1 MIDAARPIAL
11 AAAKEQ
17 IELELAKLRAS
28 AQETWEPRERRRVE
42 RRVFLRARQA
52 AYDYFGQWRTESDD
66 PIRKRQDEEGKAY
79 TARDMAARMT
89 REEVAL
95 ALGEPVPQLAKSMQL
110 KQFADPRNEA
120 KVGQGPD
127 YGDDDDA
134 DDDDADDDD
143 EEEEEGNNDLGDGW
157 ELVKEKRPEPMH
169 TVPPPLPPAPP
180 PPAASAA
187 ASAAAADDEL
197 ELEENDGAELELEEN
212 DGAELE
218 LEENDSV
225 CEEDESELQ
234 LEENT

>member
-1 MIDAARPIAL
+1 
-11 AAAKEQ
+11 
-17 IELELAKLRAS
+17 
-28 AQETWEPRERRRVE
+28 
-42 RRVFLRARQA
+42 
-52 AYDYFGQWRTESDD
+52 
-66 PIRKRQDEEGKAY
+66 
-79 TARDMAARMT
+79 MAARMT

-143 EEEEEGNNDLGDGW
+143 DEEEEGNNDLGDGW
-157 ELVKEKRPEPMH
+157 ELVKEKRPKPMH

-187 ASAAAADDEL
+187 AADDEL
-197 ELEENDGAELELEEN
+197 ELDENDGAELELEEN
-212 DGAELE
+212 DG
-218 LEENDSV
+218 V

>member
-1 MIDAARPIAL
+1 
-11 AAAKEQ
+11 
-17 IELELAKLRAS
+17 
-28 AQETWEPRERRRVE
+28 
-42 RRVFLRARQA
+42 
-52 AYDYFGQWRTESDD
+52 
-66 PIRKRQDEEGKAY
+66 
-79 TARDMAARMT
+79 MAARMT

-120 KVGQGPD
+120 KVGPD

-134 DDDDADDDD
+134 DGDAAADDDD
-143 EEEEEGNNDLGDGW
+143 EEEEGNNDLGDGW

-187 ASAAAADDEL
+187 AADDEL

-212 DGAELE
+212 DG
-218 LEENDSV
+218 V

>member
-1 MIDAARPIAL
+1 
-11 AAAKEQ
+11 
-17 IELELAKLRAS
+17 
-28 AQETWEPRERRRVE
+28 
-42 RRVFLRARQA
+42 
-52 AYDYFGQWRTESDD
+52 
-66 PIRKRQDEEGKAY
+66 
-79 TARDMAARMT
+79 MAARMT

-143 EEEEEGNNDLGDGW
+143 EEEEEGNNDLGDGR

-187 ASAAAADDEL
+187 AADD
-197 ELEENDGAELELEEN
+197 ELELEEN

>member
-1 MIDAARPIAL
+1 
-11 AAAKEQ
+11 
-17 IELELAKLRAS
+17 
-28 AQETWEPRERRRVE
+28 
-42 RRVFLRARQA
+42 
-52 AYDYFGQWRTESDD
+52 
-66 PIRKRQDEEGKAY
+66 
-79 TARDMAARMT
+79 MAARMT

-143 EEEEEGNNDLGDGW
+143 DEEEEGNNDLGDGW

-187 ASAAAADDEL
+187 AADDEL

-212 DGAELE
+212 DG
-218 LEENDSV
+218 V

>member
-1 MIDAARPIAL
+1 
-11 AAAKEQ
+11 
-17 IELELAKLRAS
+17 
-28 AQETWEPRERRRVE
+28 
-42 RRVFLRARQA
+42 
-52 AYDYFGQWRTESDD
+52 
-66 PIRKRQDEEGKAY
+66 
-79 TARDMAARMT
+79 MAARMT

-143 EEEEEGNNDLGDGW
+143 DEEEEGNNDLGDGW

-187 ASAAAADDEL
+187 AADDEL

-212 DGAELE
+212 EGAELE
-218 LEENDSV
+218 LEENDGV